1 MAHRV
6 NRYSFGEITIDGKTY
21 HHDVIIYK
29 EKILDWWR
37 AESHNVSINDADK
50 IVRLKPKTIIF
61 GTGDAGVMQV
71 PRETLDYLEKLGIM
85 VLLYKT
91 EEAGQKYNEMS
102 EGALSAGASAEADV
116 AAALHLT
123 C

>member
-6 NRYSFGEITIDGKTY
+6 NGYSFGEIVIDGKTY

-50 IVRLKPKTIIF
+50 IVQLKPKTIIF
-61 GTGDAGVMQV
+61 GTGDAGVMRV
-71 PRETLDYLEKLGIM
+71 PRETLDYLKQQKIEVILMPTG
-85 VLLYKT
+85 
-91 EEAGQKYNEMS
+91 EAYQKYNEMS
-102 EGALSAGASAEADV
+102 EGDLSAGASAEAEV

>member
-6 NRYSFGEITIDGKTY
+6 NSYSFGEIVIDGKTY
-21 HHDVIIYK
+21 HHDVIIFK

-50 IVRLKPKTIIF
+50 IVQLKPQTIIF
-61 GTGDAGVMQV
+61 GTGESGVMRV
-71 PRETLDYLEKLGIM
+71 PRETLDFLKQQGIE
-85 VLLYKT
+85 VILLRT
-91 EEAGQKYNEMS
+91 GEAYQKYNEML
-102 EGALSAGASAEADV
+102 EGEA

>member
-1 MAHRV
+1 LAHRV
-6 NRYSFGEITIDGKTY
+6 DGYSFGEIIIDGKPY

-29 EKILDWWR
+29 DNILDWWR
-37 AESHNVSINDADK
+37 SESHRVSVNDADK
-50 IVRLKPKTIIF
+50 IIQLKPQTIIF

-71 PRETLDYLEKLGIM
+71 PRETLDYLEKLGIK

-102 EGALSAGASAEADV
+102 EGDLSAGASAEADV

>member
-1 MAHRV
+1 LAHRV

-71 PRETLDYLEKLGIM
+71 PRETLDYLEKLGIK

>member
-6 NRYSFGEITIDGKTY
+6 NSYNFGEIVIDGQTY
-21 HHDVIIYK
+21 HHDVIIFK

-50 IVRLKPKTIIF
+50 ITQLKPQTIIF
-61 GTGDAGVMQV
+61 GTGESGVMRV
-71 PRETLDYLEKLGIM
+71 PRETLDFLKQQGIE
-85 VLLYKT
+85 VILLRT
-91 EEAGQKYNEMS
+91 GEAYQKYNEMS
-102 EGALSAGASAEADV
+102 EGEV